1 MTASLTVIESDTLQR
16 IAAELESDPRLRSL
30 NTKRG
35 YLRDLH
41 SFETWRGSRPLSKL
55 LVESYAAELQ
65 QAGKSPRTINR
76 TLAAIRWYARRLS
89 DKVQD
94 RPARDAEERAERAE
108 IVAQAERVAGVRDV
122 RGERTQKGRH
132 ISTGEVKALLAAC
145 VNDPSPAGARDAAII
160 ALGWSTGARRSELA
174 GLKRA
179 DYIST
184 GDNEGDLHIL
194 GKGQKPRVVYV
205 FNGAA
210 SYLADWLALRGD
222 AEGPLFYAINKGGVI
237 DAGHGPSDEA
247 LAQMLQK
254 RREQAGVAPLSWHDF
269 RRTFAGNLLDNGND
283 LVTVQKLMGHSSP
296 TTTANYDRRGDEVKR
311 RASKSLHIPYITRRD

>member
-1 MTASLTVIESDTLQR
+1 MTASLTVIENDALQR

-41 SFETWRGSRPLSKL
+41 TFETWRGSRPLSKL

-65 QAGKSPRTINR
+65 QAGKAPRTINR

-89 DKVQD
+89 DKAQD
-94 RPARDAEERAERAE
+94 RPARDDKERAERAE

-132 ISTGEVKALLAAC
+132 ITTGEVKALLEAC

-179 DYIST
+179 DYINT
-184 GDNEGDLHIL
+184 GANEGDLHIF

-222 AEGPLFYAINKGGVI
+222 AAGPLFYAINKGGAI

-311 RASKSLHIPYITRRD
+311 KASKSLHIPYITRRD